1 MSRPMRM
8 DYHSFTTAMNLS
20 QKVDNYRLEASRKLD
35 PQRRSALGQF
45 MTPEPVARF
54 MASLFDDWSGNEIR
68 LRYTQGLWQV
78 LWNEWYL
85 LAGL

>member
-1 MSRPMRM
+1 LHEENSEELVQIQHP
-8 DYHSFTTAMNLS
+8 S
-20 QKVDNYRLEASRKLD
+20 YRLEASRKLD

-54 MASLFDDWSGNEIR
+54 MASLFGDWSGNGIR
-68 LRYTQGLWQV
+68 LRYTQGLW
-78 LWNEWYL
+78 NKWYL